1 MKQEFKMQK
10 LDDSSEE
17 IREMIRVGNYQE
29 SETRVRELMMLYP
42 DCAAPHNLYGIIME
56 LQGDRICA
64 MKHYRVAWALDNTYM
79 PARHN
84 MERLAGLEKSW
95 KIAFNAQD
103 CISSKRKKHMEIQ
116 YDEHGVG
123 HIVKC
128 AMLGCSH

>member
-64 MKHYRVAWALDNTYM
+64 MKHYRVA
-79 PARHN
+79 
-84 MERLAGLEKSW
+84 
-95 KIAFNAQD
+95 
-103 CISSKRKKHMEIQ
+103 
-116 YDEHGVG
+116 
-123 HIVKC
+123 
-128 AMLGCSH
+128 

>member
-1 MKQEFKMQK
+1 
-10 LDDSSEE
+10 
-17 IREMIRVGNYQE
+17 
-29 SETRVRELMMLYP
+29 
-42 DCAAPHNLYGIIME
+42 
-56 LQGDRICA
+56 
-64 MKHYRVAWALDNTYM
+64 
-79 PARHN
+79 

-103 CISSKRKKHMEIQ
+103 CISSKPKKHMEIQ